1 MSSAFGERL
10 NAAMREHDEYHEY
23 NGKRKRTHKYTYADL
38 ARDISVAEDTIKG
51 WAKKN
56 GNNPTMDNIKRASKV
71 LGVDAAYL
79 IGEQDYKRNKDQTVY
94 DATHLNE
101 QSAKFLAEL
110 GDDSSE
116 ILRTVLDELLNHKD
130 FKRLLLLIFEYTHLQ
145 NIEIKFEEAIT
156 NEEYTSPFEN
166 AHKEMMKYRPVDTFS
181 NILENIY
188 DAHTSAAKDVKI
200 YRIMKKMIDEV
211 QEYLPIC
218 AGSPEGM
225 DILLRLIKRHQDD
238 IRELD
243 SNYSICELTPEEI
256 IDNFDLIKGSI

>member
-1 MSSAFGERL
+1 MSNIFGERL
-10 NAAMREHDEYHEY
+10 KAAMREHDEYHEY
-23 NGKRKRTHKYTYADL
+23 NGKRKCTHRYRYIDL
-38 ARDISVAEDTIKG
+38 ARDIGSTENTIKS

-56 GNNPTMDNIKRASKV
+56 GTAPTMDNIKRVSKV

-79 IGEQDYKRNKDQTVY
+79 IGEQDYKRHKDQTICDV
-94 DATHLNE
+94 THLNE

-116 ILRTVLDELLNHKD
+116 ISRIVLDELLNHKD

-188 DAHTSAAKDVKI
+188 DAHTSTTKDVKI
-200 YRIMKKMIDEV
+200 YRIIEKMINEV

-218 AGSPEGM
+218 EDSPEGM

-238 IRELD
+238 ICKLD
-243 SNYSICELTPEEI
+243 SKQPICEFTPEEI
-256 IDNFDLIKGSI
+256 IDNFDLIKGTI